1 MHTHRFNFDPA
12 GSSTVQPFL
21 SLCISHSIALSLSRS
36 LCFSLSLS
44 LFVFLSL
51 SLSLSLFLSFC
62 LSSTHTH
69 IWVSVLVSP
78 LQEKERTASYH
89 HQFAKIKIGS
99 SQPRCTR
106 HIGVCRIL
114 SSRKKKSNLK
124 PLNLHRPSAPPEC
137 TVLKCI
143 SHGFTSTAKT
153 NEGEK
158 KCCTPK
164 FDLDCFWTIRLSLN
178 NETVVA
184 TMTWTERV
192 NWIELNW
199 IERWEWNRTTTHVGL
214 VVNVP
219 FHAVALKML
228 LNCPIQMSFWENL
241 LKVLKGTNKCSIS
254 KGSSVPNQHLKL
266 F

>member
-1 MHTHRFNFDPA
+1 MKTLKQVSLFLCTQTCTHTGSILTLQAVPRFSHFSLSVSLTLLLSHYLA
-12 GSSTVQPFL
+12 L
-21 SLCISHSIALSLSRS
+21 SLC
-36 LCFSLSLS
+36 F
-44 LFVFLSL
+44 

-62 LSSTHTH
+62 LISTHTH

-199 IERWEWNRTTTHVGL
+199 TVRVKSNNYTCW
-214 VVNVP
+214 
-219 FHAVALKML
+219 FS
-228 LNCPIQMSFWENL
+228 C
-241 LKVLKGTNKCSIS
+241 
-254 KGSSVPNQHLKL
+254 
-266 F
+266 